1 MPRPEEIPST
11 APAVRDAAES
21 TPRTSPA
28 AKPGFRPDIQ
38 GLRAIAVLLVV
49 LFHSGV
55 ETLSGGYVGV
65 DVFFVISG
73 FLITTHLLETL
84 ARDGR
89 ISFGAFYA
97 KRARRILPAALLVAT
112 LTLVAAW
119 IWMSPL
125 LMRSVVSGAIAT
137 ALYVPNVFF
146 ALEDT
151 DYLAETT
158 PSVFQHYWSLGI
170 EEQFYLLWPALL
182 AVGFWLCRRRERH
195 VMVLVA
201 AVTAASFLAG
211 VAMMGISEP
220 WAFFSLPTRAWELGV
235 GGLVAFLLRSGAR
248 WLRWRRTGLLAWA
261 GLAGIV
267 ATALTF
273 DEGTAFPGWIAVLPV
288 LATAAMIIGGAA
300 PGNLH
305 ATALLSVRPDAVPRR
320 DLLFAVPGA
329 LAAAGDPAGGRLRG
343 GAAAAE
349 HPARARRGGRAAG
362 VAAAPV
368 RGATGD
374 RMARAA
380 GAFAV
385 ADGSG
390 GGRRHAGG
398 DRDVDRSARSV
409 SQRAL
414 ASERTTAPAQQ
425 EVYARGITVRARPN
439 LSPAL
444 DQVAEDNP
452 PTYADGCH
460 RREAETDP
468 SGCRVGEN
476 EEAPL
481 VFLLGD
487 SHAAA
492 WFPALEQLAAEGKIR
507 LDSNTKNSCLPLDTE
522 QQHLGRPYTA
532 CQQWRDGVLERI
544 DQEQP
549 DLVLLAGYP
558 QPRTGGWRH
567 RRRGRRAVAGG
578 PRLDPLPDRR
588 APGGGDAGGPPP
600 AERSHALPR
609 EEPRGR
615 RPLRRTAGRRV
626 RGLPQPGRGCRP
638 GGCRPPG
645 AARGPHRVLLQ
656 RRDLPGD
663 HRQHRGVPGRPPP
676 HLDLQPADDRADVGG
691 DRAAGGVSSAGIAR
705 QSALAVRY
713 RAEWAPVPPRARP
726 SDQKE
731 HHSWPEGCW
740 SRARAEPPPR

>member
-1 MPRPEEIPST
+1 MT

-125 LMRSVVSGAIAT
+125 LMRSVVGGAIAT

-182 AVGFWLCRRRERH
+182 AVGFWLCHRRERH

-248 WLRWRRTGLLAWA
+248 WLQWRRTGLLAWA

-267 ATALTF
+267 AIAVTL
-273 DEGTAFPGWIAVLPV
+273 DEGTAFPGWIAALPV

-300 PGNLH
+300 PGIPPRH
-305 ATALLSVRPDAVPRR
+305 CAAVRAAAAVPRG
-320 DLLFAVPGA
+320 DLLLAVPGA

-343 GAAAAE
+343 GAAAAG

-368 RGATGD
+368 RGAPGD

-398 DRDVDRSARSV
+398 DRDVDRSAPERLAAGPRL
-409 SQRAL
+409 RAHRGSRAAGDL
-414 ASERTTAPAQQ
+414 
-425 EVYARGITVRARPN
+425 ARGITVRAR
-439 LSPAL
+439 
-444 DQVAEDNP
+444 Q
-452 PTYADGCH
+452 
-460 RREAETDP
+460 
-468 SGCRVGEN
+468 
-476 EEAPL
+476 
-481 VFLLGD
+481 
-487 SHAAA
+487 
-492 WFPALEQLAAEGKIR
+492 
-507 LDSNTKNSCLPLDTE
+507 
-522 QQHLGRPYTA
+522 
-532 CQQWRDGVLERI
+532 
-544 DQEQP
+544 
-549 DLVLLAGYP
+549 
-558 QPRTGGWRH
+558 
-567 RRRGRRAVAGG
+567 
-578 PRLDPLPDRR
+578 PLPR
-588 APGGGDAGGPPP
+588 AGSGD
-600 AERSHALPR
+600 
-609 EEPRGR
+609 
-615 RPLRRTAGRRV
+615 
-626 RGLPQPGRGCRP
+626 
-638 GGCRPPG
+638 
-645 AARGPHRVLLQ
+645 
-656 RRDLPGD
+656 
-663 HRQHRGVPGRPPP
+663 
-676 HLDLQPADDRADVGG
+676 
-691 DRAAGGVSSAGIAR
+691 
-705 QSALAVRY
+705 
-713 RAEWAPVPPRARP
+713 
-726 SDQKE
+726 
-731 HHSWPEGCW
+731 
-740 SRARAEPPPR
+740 